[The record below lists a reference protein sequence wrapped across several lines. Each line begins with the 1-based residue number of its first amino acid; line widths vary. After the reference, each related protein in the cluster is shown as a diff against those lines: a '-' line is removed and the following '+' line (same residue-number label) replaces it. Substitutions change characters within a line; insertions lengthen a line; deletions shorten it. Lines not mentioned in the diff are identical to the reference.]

1 MRKFILLAGAAA
13 MAAAMPALAK
23 EGKGQGGGK
32 PNKQVERVQQPKGNG
47 RGNGRGAERAVQR
60 QNLASPPNQQR
71 QQARPA
77 ERSQRQAARNAERS
91 QRQQMQAAERAA
103 KDYRQSLQRQ
113 AKQERQQVN
122 RSRVDDRLV
131 RHAERA
137 RSADRR
143 LADSRD
149 IYRDFYRDGRARVV
163 TAAVNGCPPGL
174 AKKNHL
180 CMPPGQFRKVQ
191 LIGQQPQ
198 FRWDNYNVPARYQYR
213 FQDDSRHFYRY
224 NDDGYVYR
232 IDRGTGL
239 ISSIVPLYSTGLMV
253 GEPLPLGYSAYNV
266 PVQYRDRYYDTD
278 DYFYRY
284 DNGAIYRTNAQSGL
298 VDGVVALL
306 ANQIGIGQPLPSGYD
321 VYNVPLGYR
330 DRYYDNDDYHYR
342 YANGG
347 IYQVDP
353 TTRLVQ
359 ALVELIV

>member
-13 MAAAMPALAK
+13 MAAAMPAVAK

-32 PNKQVERVQQPKGNG
+32 PDKQVERIHKEQS
-47 RGNGRGAERAVQR
+47 R
-60 QNLASPPNQQR
+60 
-71 QQARPA
+71 
-77 ERSQRQAARNAERS
+77 
-91 QRQQMQAAERAA
+91 AAERVQKDHRKALAQNSKEQSRAVERFQKDQRRAFERGSKEHAKAAQRLEKQQVKAAEQAA
-103 KDYRQSLQRQ
+103 KQYRKNLERQ
-113 AKQERQQVN
+113 AKVEERFRDV
-122 RSRVDDRLV
+122 RVDRDV
-131 RHAERA
+131 
-137 RSADRR
+137 DRR
-143 LADSRD
+143 FSRK
-149 IYRDFYRDGRARVV
+149 REFNRNFFENGRARFV
-163 TAAVNGCPPGL
+163 TPAVNGCPPGL
-174 AKKNHL
+174 AKKNAL
-180 CMPPGQFRKVQ
+180 CLPPGQYRKAQ

-198 FRWDNYNVPARYQYR
+198 FRYGSYNIPARYQYR
-213 FQDDSRHFYRY
+213 FRDDDRNFYRY
-224 NDDGYVYR
+224 DDDGYVYR

-266 PVQYRDRYYDTD
+266 PVQYRDLYYDTD
-278 DYFYRY
+278 DYYYRY
-284 DNGAIYRTNAQSGL
+284 DDGAIYRANAQSGL

-321 VYNVPLGYR
+321 AYNVPLGYR
-330 DRYYDNDDYHYR
+330 DRYYDNDDYLYR